1 MFKSICVTV
10 VSLVFLTVTSAASRP
25 LGYECAANG
34 KKIIAH
40 YSVGDKGGYVLDSLT
55 IDGQDYQADT
65 RLSVSRGSA
74 EFFIENFRDGK
85 PLMLK
90 MGRENSYQLG
100 KDGRSIKCCAIRFT
114 PRQTS
119 IQTINFKLIKGRVI
133 DCHPRSGT
141 LSTLVT
147 VDCGRSDNVSQPS
160 IWPPKER
167 IQD

>member
-1 MFKSICVTV
+1 MFKSLCVTV
-10 VSLVFLTVTSAASRP
+10 ISLVFLTVTSAASRP

-65 RLSVSRGSA
+65 RLSVSHGSA

-100 KDGRSIKCCAIRFT
+100 KDGRVYQMLCYPIR
-114 PRQTS
+114 
-119 IQTINFKLIKGRVI
+119 
-133 DCHPRSGT
+133 
-141 LSTLVT
+141 
-147 VDCGRSDNVSQPS
+147 PS
-160 IWPPKER
+160 AN
-167 IQD
+167 QHSNDQL